1 MIGVTKEGKLAKDQE
16 GNLVLVNGKE
26 QAYKVD
32 ESVIAIWQMCD
43 GKSQEEICNTITE
56 KTQMGEDEAKKAV
69 GEIVPKLE
77 EVGLV
82 KTGEQSKSSGEE
94 KEQSQKTTQE
104 AEKKE
109 EEAPKETTKE
119 EESQGNE

>member
-1 MIGVTKEGKLAKDQE
+1 MTGVTKEGKMAKDQE
-16 GNLVLVNGKE
+16 GNLVLVNNKE

-43 GKSQEEICNTITE
+43 GKTQQEISNTITE

-69 GEIVPKLE
+69 GEIVTKLE

-82 KTGEQSKSSGEE
+82 KTEGQEAS
-94 KEQSQKTTQE
+94 TQE
-104 AEKKE
+104 SEEQESSQSSEENKE
-109 EEAPKETTKE
+109 
-119 EESQGNE
+119 